1 MSKQKQDW
9 NRLTKNWHQKQ
20 SQPRKS
26 CTKLVDQRYWWVPGR
41 HVRAEEYDNR
51 TFKRPK
57 WNQSSNPDRFQS
69 VGIGK
74 SRLKKRN
81 IHSKRL
87 WGEVNNDEENIGKL
101 QEVTG
106 ELLGMLKTV
115 TTSMEKIK
123 VKFNSL

>member
-1 MSKQKQDW
+1 MLE
-9 NRLTKNWHQKQ
+9 N
-20 SQPRKS
+20 
-26 CTKLVDQRYWWVPGR
+26 QRYWREPGR
-41 HVRAEEYDNR
+41 NAGTEEYDNR

-57 WNQSSNPDRFQS
+57 WHRNYSPERFQS

-74 SRLKKRN
+74 SSLKTRN
-81 IHSKRL
+81 IHLKKLRGRL
-87 WGEVNNDEENIGKL
+87 NKEEEKFGKL